1 MERRLNLF
9 WPLTLIAAGIIWIL
23 IEAGRIPVSN
33 LWALSYLWP
42 VLLVA
47 AGVGLILRPY
57 WRYASAVLSL
67 IAVAILFL
75 GVLFAGQ
82 LGWNRLPN
90 YTFDGSSFFGAT
102 TERGSGHVIT
112 ENRTVQGF
120 DIIHVGYPANVLVRQ
135 GASEALTIEGDDN
148 AVAAIRTQVVGGVLE
163 IDNQR
168 DRKVYVTTSHP
179 INITI
184 TVKDLRE
191 LDFDSA
197 GQVTIQGLKTDR
209 LKTLLDGAG
218 TLTFDNLQVKSFDAG
233 LSGAGSMHA
242 NGTVD
247 TLGVSVD
254 GLGSFDG
261 EALHSQTAT
270 VTINGMGSANVWADG
285 ELSAEINGLGS
296 VNYSGSAKVSK
307 AVNGLGTI
315 NYNGAK

>member
-9 WPLTLIAAGIIWIL
+9 WPLTLIAAGITWIL
-23 IEAGRIPVSN
+23 IVAGRIPVSN

-90 YTFDGSSFFGAT
+90 YTFDGGSFFGGTA
-102 TERGSGHVIT
+102 ERGSGHVIT

-120 DIIHVGYPANVLVRQ
+120 DTIHVSYPANVFIRQ
-135 GASEALTIEGDDN
+135 GASEALSIEADDN

-163 IDNQR
+163 IDNLR
-168 DRKVYVTTSHP
+168 DHRVYVTTAHP
-179 INITI
+179 VTITI

-197 GQVTIQGLKTDR
+197 GQVTIQGLKTDKLR
-209 LKTLLDGAG
+209 TLLDGAG

-242 NGTVD
+242 NGTAD
-247 TLGVSVD
+247 TLDVSVD
-254 GLGSFDG
+254 GLGSFEG
-261 EALHSQTAT
+261 EALRSQTAT
-270 VTINGMGSANVWADG
+270 VTINGMGSANVWADNA
-285 ELSAEINGLGS
+285 LTAEINGLGS
-296 VNYSGSAKVSK
+296 VNYSGGAQVSK
-307 AVNGLGTI
+307 TVNGLGSI
-315 NYNGAK
+315 QYSGAK